1 MLTFVLSTV
10 WYKVKVHKYAEIW
23 KYCTCVSSCLHFFV
37 LMNLVSGKLKGETAE
52 KDELWPS
59 ETALWAQLDFT
70 LFLTYWYMLYN
81 IKILSATLPFNC
93 FLSNVKHMVQFLS
106 YLCQYF
112 YNVMLLY
119 TYMLIEREWIS
130 YVRSVIFIIHSSQYR
145 MQKV

>member
-1 MLTFVLSTV
+1 MEILYMCFILLTFFCFDELG
-10 WYKVKVHKYAEIW
+10 WAQLRWAIQNCHGFLL
-23 KYCTCVSSCLHFFV
+23 CV
-37 LMNLVSGKLKGETAE
+37 VSGKLKGETAE

-70 LFLTYWYMLYN
+70 LFLTYRYMLYN